1 MPIVMCIE
9 VERQNAKY
17 DKRCEDDL
25 AHTAAMILEERT
37 QSDAKTPRT
46 PKALRAKINA
56 DTSSFCASFC
66 NSTRPRVAFG
76 TRANLLSMTSAIF
89 IDFTIRIANG
99 DSMPDKCAARL

>member
-17 DKRCEDDL
+17 DKRREDDL
-25 AHTAAMILEERT
+25 AHTAAMILEERI

-56 DTSSFCASFC
+56 DTSSFFARAFAIRRDRASL
-66 NSTRPRVAFG
+66 SVTGQSPIHDQQ
-76 TRANLLSMTSAIF
+76 NLH
-89 IDFTIRIANG
+89 
-99 DSMPDKCAARL
+99 

>member
-56 DTSSFCASFC
+56 DTSVL
-66 NSTRPRVAFG
+66 RE
-76 TRANLLSMTSAIF
+76 LLQFDATSRRF
-89 IDFTIRIANG
+89 Q
-99 DSMPDKCAARL
+99 